1 MPTIDLPQGT
11 LRYEDVGSGPAVVF
25 VHGLL
30 VNGTLWRKVIPE
42 LSRSARCIAP
52 DWPLGSHQV
61 PMSPG
66 ADLSVEGVAKLVAD
80 FLEALDL
87 RDVTL
92 VGNDSGG
99 AIAQIVAARH
109 GSRVGRLVLTTCDA
123 YEVFPPLLFSYLR
136 VLPLVP
142 GLMPLLAK
150 AMLRVKALRNLPLA
164 YGALAKSGIPDDILT
179 SYLEPAAT
187 SAGVRRDTVKFVRTI
202 SPKLTLQVAKELR
215 SFDRP
220 VLLLWTPEDR
230 FFPVSLAERLC
241 KDLPNARL
249 ERIEDAYVFVA
260 EDQPERLAEEIAR
273 FLSTKPTKSSSRGQ
287 GTN

>member
-30 VNGTLWRKVIPE
+30 VNAKLWRKVIPE

-52 DWPLGSHQV
+52 DWPLGSHEI
-61 PMSPG
+61 PMSPD

-142 GLMPLLAK
+142 GLMASLAK
-150 AMLRVKALRNLPLA
+150 GMLRFKALRNLPLA
-164 YGALAKSGIPDDILT
+164 YGSLAKSGIPDDVVK

-187 SAGVRRDTVKFVRTI
+187 TAGVRRDTAKFVRTV
-202 SPKLTLQVAKELR
+202 SPRLTLQVAKELK

-220 VLLLWTPEDR
+220 ALLLWTPEDR

-260 EDQPERLAEEIAR
+260 EDQPERLAQEIAR
-273 FLSTKPTKSSSRGQ
+273 FLSTKATLSRGQ

>member
-1 MPTIDLPQGT
+1 MPTIVLPQGT

-30 VNGTLWRKVIPE
+30 VNGKLWRKVIPE

-52 DWPLGSHQV
+52 DWPLGSHQI
-61 PMSPG
+61 PMNPD

-123 YEVFPPLLFSYLR
+123 YETFPPLLFSYLR

-142 GLMPLLAK
+142 GLMALLAK
-150 AMLRVKALRNLPLA
+150 AMLRVKAFRNLPLA
-164 YGALAKSGIPDDILT
+164 YGALAKSGIPDDVVK

-187 SAGVRRDTVKFVRTI
+187 SPGVRRDTAKFVRTI
-202 SPKLTLQVAKELR
+202 SPRLTLQVAKELR

-220 VLLLWTPEDR
+220 ALLLWTPEDR

-260 EDQPERLAEEIAR
+260 EDQPERLAQEIAG
-273 FLSTKPTKSSSRGQ
+273 FLSTKATKNLSRGQ
-287 GTN
+287 GVN